1 MIQLQSNQPNVN
13 DPDVRFKM
21 LEALIG
27 EIGEK
32 IKWIKEQ
39 QNLFF
44 MGCKT
49 EYDSKE
55 EINVDLDMQISK
67 LEDIKNEI
75 RFISFNKKYNFTYS
89 LN

>member
-1 MIQLQSNQPNVN
+1 MTQNQPNVN

-21 LEALIG
+21 LEVSIV
-27 EIGEK
+27 EIGKK
-32 IKWIKEQ
+32 IEWINEQ
-39 QNLFF
+39 QRLFF
-44 MGCKT
+44 LGYKT